1 MKILRN
7 YFLKEF
13 IGPLIISLVAL
24 SFVFTLGY
32 LVQIAYLVINKGVDI
47 FSVVKLFMF
56 RIPAILIYILP
67 ISTLVA
73 ILLSM
78 GRLSSDNEIVTLRA
92 SGISLARLVAPLL
105 TLGLLLS
112 MLMVIFND
120 RIIPYAHFE
129 SRKTLVEVG
138 MQNPAAALEPG
149 VFINSFDKYIIFIYS
164 IEGNK
169 LYNVRIYE
177 PQGEDKPTRIIVAK
191 KGEFLALPE
200 KKMVKLKLMD
210 GTADEPDP
218 SNPRNFY
225 KLNFKTYFMSLNFA
239 NLKDKDSIEKK
250 PKDMTINELKSQ
262 IRKLKKEGI
271 DYTPMVTEINE
282 KISLA
287 FSSFVFIL
295 LGLPMAVITRRR
307 EKSINFGIAFV
318 IIGIYYLML
327 LGMEALSMQGYIDP
341 TFALWFPNII
351 FGAIGAYLTYRLCAY

>member
-1 MKILRN
+1 MKILRD

-13 IGPLIISLVAL
+13 ISPLVLAVIAL

-47 FSVVKLFMF
+47 FSVAKLFLL
-56 RIPAILIYILP
+56 RIPAIMIYILP
-67 ISTLVA
+67 ISSLVA

-78 GRLSSDNEIVTLRA
+78 GRLSNDNEIVTIRA
-92 SGISLARLVAPLL
+92 SGVSLISLVKPLL
-105 TLGLLLS
+105 TFGLLIS

-120 RIIPYAHFE
+120 RFIPYAHFE
-129 SRKTLVEVG
+129 SRKTLIEVG

-164 IEGNK
+164 IDGNK

-200 KKMVKLKLMD
+200 KNLVKLKLMD

-218 SNPRNFY
+218 NNPRSFY

-239 NLKDKDSIEKK
+239 NAKDKNSIEKK
-250 PKDMTINELKSQ
+250 PKDMTINELKRQ
-262 IRKLKKEGI
+262 IEKLKKENI
-271 DYTPMVTEINE
+271 DSTPMVAEINE

-295 LGLPMAVITRRR
+295 LGLPLAVITRRR
-307 EKSINFGIAFV
+307 EKSINFGIAFI
-318 IIGIYYLML
+318 IIGVYYLML
-327 LGMEALSMQGYIDP
+327 LGLEALSMQGFLDP
-341 TFALWFPNII
+341 TLALWFPNIL
-351 FGAIGAYLTYRLCAY
+351 FGSIGAYLTYRLCVY

>member
-7 YFLKEF
+7 YILKEF
-13 IGPLIISLVAL
+13 IGPLILSVIVL

-47 FSVVKLFMF
+47 GSVAKLFLL

-78 GRLSSDNEIVTLRA
+78 GRLSSDNEIVTIRA
-92 SGISLARLVAPLL
+92 SGVNLFRLVMPLL

-112 MLMVIFND
+112 TLMVIFND

-129 SRKTLVEVG
+129 SRKTLIEVG
-138 MQNPAAALEPG
+138 IKNPAAALEPG
-149 VFINSFDKYIIFIYS
+149 VFINSFDKYILFIYS
-164 IEGNK
+164 IDGNK

-177 PQGEDKPTRIIVAK
+177 PQEDDKPTRIIVAK

-200 KKMVKLKLMD
+200 KNMVKLKLVD

-218 SNPRNFY
+218 NNPHSFY

-239 NLKDKDSIEKK
+239 NAKDKNSIEKK
-250 PKDMTINELKSQ
+250 PKDMTINELKQQ
-262 IRKLKKEGI
+262 IAKLSKENI
-271 DYTPMVTEINE
+271 DYTPMVAEINE

-307 EKSINFGIAFV
+307 EKSINFGIAFI
-318 IIGIYYLML
+318 IIGVYYLML
-327 LGMEALSMQGYIDP
+327 LGMKALSMQGYLDP
-341 TFALWFPNII
+341 TLALWFPNIL
-351 FGAIGAYLTYRLCAY
+351 FGSVGVYLTYRLCAY

>member
-13 IGPLIISLVAL
+13 TGPLILSIIAL
-24 SFVFTLGY
+24 SLVFTLGY

-47 FSVVKLFMF
+47 FSVAKLFLL

-78 GRLSSDNEIVTLRA
+78 GRLSSDNEIVTIRA
-92 SGISLARLVAPLL
+92 SGISLTRLVTPLL

-112 MLMVIFND
+112 VLMVIFND

-129 SRKTLVEVG
+129 SRKTLIEVG

-149 VFINSFDKYIIFIYS
+149 VFINSFEKYILFIYS
-164 IEGNK
+164 IDENK
-169 LYNVRIYE
+169 LYNIRIYE
-177 PQGEDKPTRIIVAK
+177 PQGEDKPTRVIVAK

-200 KKMVKLKLMD
+200 KKIVKLKLMD

-218 SNPRNFY
+218 DNPRNFY
-225 KLNFKTYFMSLNFA
+225 KLNFKTYFMNLNFGNA
-239 NLKDKDSIEKK
+239 QDKNSIAKK
-250 PKDMTINELKSQ
+250 PKDMTINELRQQ
-262 IRKLKKEGI
+262 INKLGKDNI
-271 DYTPMVTEINE
+271 DYTPMAAEINE

-307 EKSINFGIAFV
+307 EKSINFGIAFI
-318 IIGIYYLML
+318 IIGVYYLML
-327 LGMEALSMQGYIDP
+327 LGLETLSMQGYLDP
-341 TFALWFPNII
+341 TLALWLPNIL
-351 FGAIGAYLTYRLCAY
+351 FGSLGLYLTYRLCVY

>member
-1 MKILRN
+1 MRILRD

-13 IGPLIISLVAL
+13 TGPLVLSVIAL

-47 FSVVKLFMF
+47 FIVTKLFLF

-92 SGISLARLVAPLL
+92 SGINLTRLIAPLL

-120 RIIPYAHFE
+120 KIIPYAHFE
-129 SRKTLVEVG
+129 SRKTLIEVG
-138 MQNPAAALEPG
+138 IQNPAAALEPG
-149 VFINSFDKYIIFIYS
+149 VFINTFDKYILFIYS

-191 KGEFLALPE
+191 RGEFLALPE
-200 KKMVKLKLMD
+200 KNMVKLKLMD

-218 SNPRNFY
+218 NNPRNFY

-239 NLKDKDSIEKK
+239 NLKDKNSLEKK
-250 PKDMTINELKSQ
+250 PKDMTIDELRAQ
-262 IRKLKKEGI
+262 IRKLKSEGI
-271 DYTPMVTEINE
+271 DYTPIVAEINE

-295 LGLPMAVITRRR
+295 MGLPMAVITRRR
-307 EKSINFGIAFV
+307 EKSINFGIAF
-318 IIGIYYLML
+318 IIVGVYYLML
-327 LGMEALSMQGYIDP
+327 LGMEALSTQGYLDP
-341 TFALWFPNII
+341 TIALWLPNIL
-351 FGAIGAYLTYRLCAY
+351 FGSIGVYLTYRLCVY

>member
-1 MKILRN
+1 MRILRN

-13 IGPLIISLVAL
+13 TGPLILSIIAL

-47 FSVVKLFMF
+47 FSVTKLFLF
-56 RIPAILIYILP
+56 RVPTILIYILP
-67 ISTLVA
+67 ISTLVS

-78 GRLSSDNEIVTLRA
+78 GRLSSDNEIVTIRA
-92 SGISLARLVAPLL
+92 SGVNLRTLVIPLL

-112 MLMVIFND
+112 MVMVIFND
-120 RIIPYAHFE
+120 KVIPYAHFE
-129 SRKTLVEVG
+129 SRKTLIDIG

-164 IEGNK
+164 IDGNK

-177 PQGEDKPTRIIVAK
+177 PQGDDKPTRIIVAK

-200 KKMVKLKLMD
+200 KNMVKLKLMD

-218 SNPRNFY
+218 NNPRNFY

-239 NLKDKDSIEKK
+239 DVKDKNAIEKK
-250 PKDMTINELKSQ
+250 PKDMTINELRLQ
-262 IRKLKKEGI
+262 IDKLSKEGI

-295 LGLPMAVITRRR
+295 LGLPMAVITKRR
-307 EKSINFGIAFV
+307 EKSINFGIAFI
-318 IIGIYYLML
+318 IIGVYYLLL
-327 LGMEALSMQGYIDP
+327 LGMKALSIQGYFDP
-341 TFALWFPNII
+341 TMALWLPNIL
-351 FGAIGAYLTYRLCAY
+351 FGSLGVYLTYRLCVY

>member
-1 MKILRN
+1 MKILRD

-13 IGPLIISLVAL
+13 TAPLVLAIIAL

-47 FSVVKLFMF
+47 FSVTKLFIL
-56 RIPAILIYILP
+56 RIPAIMIYILP

-78 GRLSSDNEIVTLRA
+78 GRLSSDNEIVTIRA
-92 SGISLARLVAPLL
+92 SGVNLISLVTPLL

-112 MLMVIFND
+112 MLMVIVND
-120 RIIPYAHFE
+120 RIIPYAHFA
-129 SRKTLVEVG
+129 SRKTLIEVG

-149 VFINSFDKYIIFIYS
+149 VFINSFDKYIVFIYA

-169 LYNVRIYE
+169 LSNVRIYE

-191 KGEFLALPE
+191 RGEFLALPE
-200 KKMVKLKLMD
+200 KKLVKLKLMD

-218 SNPRNFY
+218 NNPRSFY
-225 KLNFKTYFMSLNFA
+225 KLNFKTYFMNLNFA
-239 NLKDKDSIEKK
+239 NARDKDSIEKK
-250 PKDMTINELKSQ
+250 PKDMTISELRQQ
-262 IRKLKKEGI
+262 IEKLKKENI
-271 DYTPMVTEINE
+271 DFTPMIAEINE

-295 LGLPMAVITRRR
+295 LGLPLAVITRRR
-307 EKSINFGIAFV
+307 EKSINFGIAFL
-318 IIGIYYLML
+318 IIGTYYLML
-327 LGMEALSMQGYIDP
+327 LGLEALSMQGFLDP
-341 TFALWFPNII
+341 TLALWFPNIL
-351 FGAIGAYLTYRLCAY
+351 FGSIGLYLTYRLCVY